1 MKKNALDWLK
11 YVFYAGFWLTFVSL
25 ARGALFVELVRGG
38 RGVFGVVKKS
48 WPIYD
53 TSVIIVWAAYVLL
66 SLGLLS
72 YWAIKRKGNITEGD
86 FLLALLL
93 WFVGLALS
101 FYVNLIVVSNTLR
114 PASGWGWD

>member
-11 YVFYAGFWLTFVSL
+11 YVFYAGFWLTFVFL
-25 ARGALFVELVRGG
+25 AWRVLFAESVRGG
-38 RGVFGVVKKS
+38 RGIFNEVTKRLSVYDLSVV
-48 WPIYD
+48 
-53 TSVIIVWAAYVLL
+53 IVWAAYVLL

-93 WFVGLALS
+93 WFGGLALT
-101 FYVNLIVVSNTLR
+101 FYIILIGLSNMGR
-114 PASGWGWD
+114 GIGIGMGG